1 MNSRKQYVNPF
12 LPGNQEF
19 LKAMRDYNIWLHLM
33 EDGQELDEGLGTL
46 IVMVTTLNNYEPR
59 KVLNDALNILN
70 AAQSR
75 GTWQSQDL
83 KPLAE
88 ALRVVKEQYPLLPKQ
103 VAHNSLLKALAEG

>member
-1 MNSRKQYVNPF
+1 MNSRKQYLNPF

-46 IVMVTTLNNYEPR
+46 IVMVATLNNYEPR
-59 KVLNDALNILN
+59 KVLGDALCILGHAEN
-70 AAQSR
+70 R
-75 GTWQSQDL
+75 GTWQVADL

-103 VAHNSLLKALAEG
+103 IAHSSLLKALA